1 MTQRKKAK
9 SKVSSKKALTT
20 TQRVVALSQRSYP
33 VEGTVFVLDQVPYIV
48 ESSENLSVLSD
59 TSKDVA
65 CHSLSSGF
73 TDVKDWFSLVEE
85 GSVEVIWCPKR
96 GRVLSNKDYMGL

>member
-9 SKVSSKKALTT
+9 TKVSSKKNLAT
-20 TQRVVALSQRSYP
+20 TQRVVTLSQRSYP
-33 VEGTVFVLDQVPYIV
+33 DEGTVFILDQVPYIV

-59 TSKDVA
+59 VTKDVA
-65 CHSLSSGF
+65 CYSLSSGF

-85 GSVEVIWCPKR
+85 GSVEVVWCPKR
-96 GRVLSNKDYMGL
+96 GRVPSNKVYVGL